1 MAQAQE
7 VIWSRVRQWGAIR
20 GIDKVKP
27 QVQYQRFLQ
36 EAVEI
41 HEALV
46 NDDAGEFIDA
56 IGDTIVTLINLAN
69 TKGLNAEDCLNVAF
83 TEIEKRKGLTTSNGD
98 FKRYGKLD
106 TYSKAVCDDQQGNSG
121 SEFFVRND
129 LQPADFRLRGTGGL
143 V

>member
-1 MAQAQE
+1 ME
-7 VIWSRVRQWGAIR
+7 KEMIWSKVRLWGSIR

-41 HEALV
+41 HDALI
-46 NDDAGEFIDA
+46 NDDTTEFIDA

-69 TKGLNAEDCLNVAF
+69 TKGHNAEDCLATAFNV
-83 TEIEKRKGLTTSNGD
+83 IEKRKGLTTGTGD

-121 SEFFVRND
+121 SEFFVRSN
-129 LQPADFRLRGTGGL
+129 LQPVDFRLRGTGGL